1 MILDGLDGLD
11 GCSISVLERLALQM
25 VYSKATAQKMKE
37 VFKERQRC
45 RQKGEDLPPDCDPF
59 LLKTFKKRVAIANQ
73 YFAEVVEEWHAVKSS
88 PGPRCVMVEYPM
100 PFDWQCDVQ
109 VYEAPQQRCIHRL
122 VDGMP
127 SCRLEEIME
136 LVVAAVSEDGPAQRA
151 GVKEG
156 DRLISIGMRSD
167 SWNSIEANWA
177 YPRQPVQTLAFEVR
191 DPLDDEGGLSKLLRA
206 AGGPGQGEEDFS
218 AFVSILGKPGCDTS
232 LERAAWE
239 AVQSFQCRRRQRC
252 TRQEVLVALQMSGQ
266 RETIPTLSFLWR
278 DADLL

>member
-1 MILDGLDGLD
+1 MSWRMPAWEDT
-11 GCSISVLERLALQM
+11 ISHSFVETLCKQITCER
-25 VYSKATAQKMKE
+25 
-37 VFKERQRC
+37 
-45 RQKGEDLPPDCDPF
+45 
-59 LLKTFKKRVAIANQ
+59 KRVAIANQ

-167 SWNSIEANWA
+167 SWNS
-177 YPRQPVQTLAFEVR
+177 
-191 DPLDDEGGLSKLLRA
+191 KL
-206 AGGPGQGEEDFS
+206 G
-218 AFVSILGKPGCDTS
+218 
-232 LERAAWE
+232 
-239 AVQSFQCRRRQRC
+239 
-252 TRQEVLVALQMSGQ
+252 
-266 RETIPTLSFLWR
+266 
-278 DADLL
+278 